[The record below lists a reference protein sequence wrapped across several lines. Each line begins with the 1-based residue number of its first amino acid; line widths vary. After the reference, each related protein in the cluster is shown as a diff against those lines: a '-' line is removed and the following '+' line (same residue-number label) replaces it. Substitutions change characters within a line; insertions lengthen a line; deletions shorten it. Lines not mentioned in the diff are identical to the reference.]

1 MIRLAIADDHQSL
14 IDGIKLLLKYEEDIE
29 FVGTANDGEELL
41 EIIKLKQP
49 HVVLTDIRMPKMDG
63 IELTKQIHQ
72 NWPDIKIIAFSMFDQ
87 DSAIQQMLDA
97 GVCGYLLKN
106 SALEEVLKAIR
117 AVYNGQNYFDANID
131 ITNTEDAN
139 HKTKGKLTNRQIEI
153 LKRIAQGKT
162 TNEIA
167 EELFIGVHTVST
179 HRKNIARILG
189 LKGKGELLRY
199 ALEKK
204 YKF

>member
-41 EIIKLKQP
+41 EIVKRKQP
-49 HVVLTDIRMPKMDG
+49 NVVLTDIRMPKMDG

-87 DSAIQQMLDA
+87 DNAIQQMLDA

-117 AVYNGQNYFDANID
+117 AVYNGQNYFDANIE

-139 HKTKGKLTNRQIEI
+139 HNTKGQLTNRQIEI

-162 TNEIA
+162 SREIA
-167 EELFIGVHTVST
+167 EELFIGVHTVNT
-179 HRKNIARILG
+179 HRKNMIRILG
-189 LKGKGELLRY
+189 LHGKGELLRY
-199 ALEKK
+199 ALERK